1 MDEIDAKPQ
10 CSAGT
15 VRWSVRW
22 SSNRSGTRRGS
33 GTARSWSEL
42 ANNHTLAGR
51 SRQADRGGGGRG
63 DRSHEHP
70 RPRRTGPTDPRSG
83 LVVDVVGA
91 SHVVRPEFTSG
102 GRVCPALGG
111 LTGRCEAAA
120 KCLEP
125 DLVTNVRAHSVRYP
139 VAADSALSNRSS
151 PSKPNSNTDGRIT
164 EENPELQLCVSLIGV
179 LRTCRI

>member
-1 MDEIDAKPQ
+1 MLNHNAQRAQYDGRYDGRATDQERGAARAQLARGP
-10 CSAGT
+10 
-15 VRWSVRW
+15 
-22 SSNRSGTRRGS
+22 SSPTTTRLPGGRGK
-33 GTARSWSEL
+33 RI
-42 ANNHTLAGR
+42 
-51 SRQADRGGGGRG
+51 GGGGRG

>member
-1 MDEIDAKPQ
+1 MV
-10 CSAGT
+10 GT
-15 VRWSVRW
+15 MVEQQIRNEARLGHSSLVVRARQQPHACRAVEA
-22 SSNRSGTRRGS
+22 SGS
-33 GTARSWSEL
+33 
-42 ANNHTLAGR
+42 
-51 SRQADRGGGGRG
+51 GGGGRG

-125 DLVTNVRAHSVRYP
+125 DLVTNVRAHSVRCP